1 MSFLTASDAVA
12 HTLIILKR
20 DFSRYT
26 LFYMEDAE
34 SHPIPQDVTGFQF
47 KIIGDMTIKQFAY
60 LMGSVFLGWVFYQLP
75 IITIIKLPLALCIG
89 GIGPAL
95 AFLPLGGRPMDLM
108 IFKFI
113 ESFFKPTR
121 FVYQKTGGS
130 AWLST
135 VTAQLPIGHRER
147 AQTQKEF
154 KRVKTT
160 PLVLTQG
167 SVSIDNNYPLPLPKI
182 QTAPPIIQAIIQEQ
196 TSSPHI
202 VSMYSF
208 PTSSQSEPS
217 KPIPNTVAKI
227 QGDKNDALKKRV
239 LELEKDLE
247 ARRKEKADLEQK
259 QSVSAFS
266 NDQGAIE
273 LERQLQGVLAQKEAL
288 TKQLITL
295 QQKLD
300 LQKKNVFAP
309 TMASSKSDLAKTQN
323 VKQIPKGMGKNIGL
337 PITPESPNI
346 ITGIIKDPRGNP
358 LGNILVEVKDKEG
371 NPVRAFKTNGLGQFI
386 SATALANGEYTVLFE
401 DPKGQ
406 NKFDAIGFKAS
417 GEIILPIEVTSI
429 DEREELRKS
438 LFREN

>member
-1 MSFLTASDAVA
+1 
-12 HTLIILKR
+12 
-20 DFSRYT
+20 
-26 LFYMEDAE
+26 MEDVE

-60 LMGSVFLGWVFYQLP
+60 LMGFVFLGWVFYQLP
-75 IITIIKLPLALCIG
+75 IVTIIKLPLALCIG

-95 AFLPLGGRPMDLM
+95 AFLPLEGRPMDVM
-108 IFKFI
+108 ILHFI
-113 ESFFKPTR
+113 KAFFKPTR
-121 FVYQKTGGS
+121 FVYQKTGGN

-135 VTAQLPIGHRER
+135 VTTQLPISHKEK

-154 KRVKTT
+154 KPLKTT
-160 PLVLTQG
+160 PLILTQG
-167 SVSIDNNYPLPLPKI
+167 SVSIDKNYPLPLPKI
-182 QTAPPIIQAIIQEQ
+182 QPLPPIIQEQ
-196 TSSPHI
+196 TVSPHI
-202 VSMYSF
+202 MSMYSS
-208 PTSSQSEPS
+208 PTSSQGEPP
-217 KPIPNTVAKI
+217 KPIPQPVAEI

-247 ARRKEKADLEQK
+247 AARKEKT
-259 QSVSAFS
+259 
-266 NDQGAIE
+266 E
-273 LERQLQGVLAQKEAL
+273 LERKQLDTTSPQQQESMGIEKQLLGVIAQKEAL
-288 TKQLITL
+288 TKQLIAL

-309 TMASSKSDLAKTQN
+309 TMATAPLSGSTAKTQN

-386 SATALANGEYTVLFE
+386 SATALANGEYTILFE